1 MNLVYCLLPLIL
13 NIAIGFLANIVQKH
27 KIKYGKY
34 TPDLSVFKTLYK
46 IESETVSILA
56 KLCEEV
62 KNERS

>member
-1 MNLVYCLLPLIL
+1 MDYNFENY
-13 NIAIGFLANIVQKH
+13 K
-27 KIKYGKY
+27 KEY
-34 TPDLSVFKTLYK
+34 FKTLYK